1 VQLLLEKGAEVAA
14 EGNKGSTSLHRAAMY
29 GHEAVVRL
37 LLEKGANIAAKTSEG
52 RTALHLAAGSG
63 HEAVVKLLKDALKP
77 R

>member
-1 VQLLLEKGAEVAA
+1 MKVTLKTSKGRTALHWAA
-14 EGNKGSTSLHRAAMY
+14 GN